1 MSSIEWRADHAVANG
16 IRIAWDETGDP
27 CGAPLVL
34 VMGLATPC
42 TMWPDAL
49 CADLAARGFRVIRF
63 YNRDIG
69 GSQVIER
76 RMKINLTV
84 DWLRVRAGLRVRAHY
99 TLHDMVADTA
109 GLLDA
114 LRIERAHL
122 VGVSMGGMIAQLLA
136 AHHPRRV
143 ASLTSIMSLANHPW
157 YSIPRLPILRLAG
170 TRVTDGVD
178 RNRRE
183 AYIRRHI
190 ALYRAIG
197 SPAYPPRE
205 EDLRLAFGRAFD
217 RGYRPGGVLRQ
228 THAIM
233 ATRCFEEDLA
243 RIVAPT
249 QVIHGLADPL
259 VPAINGKRCAR
270 RIRGARLELIEGM
283 GHDLPAPLLPRI
295 AQLVAA
301 NVERA
306 AGGAPVARSA

>member
-1 MSSIEWRADHAVANG
+1 MSSISWRSGHAAANG
-16 IRIAWDETGDP
+16 LRIAWDETGDP
-27 CGAPLVL
+27 GGEPMLL
-34 VMGLATPC
+34 IMGLATPC

-49 CADLAARGFRVIRF
+49 CADLAGRGFRVIRF
-63 YNRDIG
+63 DNRDIG
-69 GSQVIER
+69 GSQTVER
-76 RMKINLTV
+76 RLKINLTV

-114 LRIERAHL
+114 LDLERAHV

-136 AHHPRRV
+136 AHHPGRV

-157 YSIPRLPILRLAG
+157 YSIPRIPLFRLAG
-170 TRVTDGVD
+170 TRATDHS
-178 RNRRE
+178 RE
-183 AYIRRHI
+183 AYIRRHM
-190 ALYRAIG
+190 ALYRVIG
-197 SPAYPPRE
+197 SPAYRPRE
-205 EDLRLAFGRAFD
+205 EDMRLAFGRAFD

-233 ATRCFEEDLA
+233 ATPCFEDDLP

-259 VPAINGKRCAR
+259 VPAVNGKRCAR
-270 RIRGARLELIEGM
+270 RIRDARLALIEGM

-295 AQLVAA
+295 AALVAA

-306 AGGAPVARSA
+306 TARAPIARSA